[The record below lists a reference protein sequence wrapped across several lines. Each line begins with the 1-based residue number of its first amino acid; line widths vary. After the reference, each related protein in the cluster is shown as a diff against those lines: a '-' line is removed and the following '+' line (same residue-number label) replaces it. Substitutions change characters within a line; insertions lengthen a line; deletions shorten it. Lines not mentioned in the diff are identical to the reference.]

1 MTHVIQVEE
10 QGPPEV
16 MKWVEVE
23 VGDPGPGEVRLRQT
37 AIGVNFVDAYFRK
50 GVYKPP
56 AGKLPFV
63 PGQEGAGVVEA
74 VGPGVTG
81 LDPGDRVVYEGAMGA
96 YAEMRLVPAA
106 RLVKLPE
113 GIDDRIA
120 AAAFL
125 KGVTA
130 HCLLTRVFP
139 VKKGQTILFHAAA
152 GGVGSIACQWASA
165 LGAKVIGTVGSD
177 DKVELAKANRCDHV
191 INYGRED
198 FVKRVR
204 EITDG
209 EGVDVVYDSVGKDTF
224 PGSLDCLRPM
234 GMWVSFGQSS
244 GLPPEFST
252 SMLQQKG
259 SLYATRP
266 TIVHYLAKRPD
277 LEASAKELF
286 DVLKNGTVRVALN
299 LELPLRDAAEAHRAL
314 EARKTVGVTVL
325 LTGEAGNAGQS
336 PV

>member
-1 MTHVIQVEE
+1 MTHVIQVQE

-23 VGDPGPGEVRLRQT
+23 VGEPGEGEVRLRQT
-37 AIGVNFVDAYFRK
+37 AIGVNFVDVYFRK

-56 AGKLPFV
+56 GGKLPFV
-63 PGQEGAGVVEA
+63 PGQEAVGIVEA
-74 VGPGVTG
+74 VGPAVTG
-81 LDPGDRVVYEGAMGA
+81 LKVGDRVVYEGAMGA
-96 YAEMRLVPAA
+96 YAEKRLVPAA
-106 RLVKLPE
+106 RLIELPD
-113 GIDDRIA
+113 GVSDRIA

-125 KGVTA
+125 KGLTA
-130 HCLLTRVFP
+130 QCLLKRVFP

-165 LGAKVIGTVGSD
+165 LGATVIGTVGSD
-177 DKVELAKANRCDHV
+177 DKIELARSNRCDHV
-191 INYGRED
+191 INYRKED
-198 FVKRVR
+198 FTKRVR
-204 EITDG
+204 ELTGG

-266 TIVHYLAKRPD
+266 TIAHYLAKRPD
-277 LEASAKELF
+277 LEVAAKDLF
-286 DVLKNGTVRVALN
+286 DVLESGAVRVSLN
-299 LELPLRDAAEAHRAL
+299 LELPLKEAAEAHRAL
-314 EARKTVGVTVL
+314 EARKTVGTTVL
-325 LTGEAGNAGQS
+325 LT
-336 PV
+336 